1 MRLIDADALY
11 DKNFAKLREGEVL
24 YSFSPSDIDNAPTID
39 AVPTPQPSSWWSVEE
54 RLPETGTYV
63 VCMAKRN
70 PFSGY
75 MPMVAK
81 ILKNGWVNPVTGQ
94 YICEVTGWMPMP
106 DPPGNHP
113 HPPAATKGKNR
124 ENRID

>member
-1 MRLIDADALY
+1 M
-11 DKNFAKLREGEVL
+11 KPREEERTWR
-24 YSFSPSDIDNAPTID
+24 DIVTK
-39 AVPTPQPSSWWSVEE
+39 PSSWWSVEE

-106 DPPGNHP
+106 LPSLCRKEKP
-113 HPPAATKGKNR
+113 
-124 ENRID
+124 